1 VAALPA
7 FTETE
12 FVPPVQYPRGYPPGS
27 VLFWPGMYPMDPMDG
42 LPPMLTVEHELT
54 PAGEVAVA
62 RGTTVEAT
70 DGTVGQVDDFL
81 VDPATERITHLVL
94 RKGHL
99 WGTRDVTV
107 PAEAIEHID
116 GLAVRL
122 KLDKRAVGALPAGPA
137 HRR

>member
-1 VAALPA
+1 MTKP
-7 FTETE
+7 
-12 FVPPVQYPRGYPPGS
+12 Q
-27 VLFWPGMYPMDPMDG
+27 
-42 LPPMLTVEHELT
+42 LT

-70 DGTVGQVDDFL
+70 DGTVGQVDDFV

-107 PAEAIEHID
+107 PVDAISRID
-116 GLAVRL
+116 ELAVRL
-122 KLDKRAVGALPAGPA
+122 KLDKRAVGALPSVPA
-137 HRR
+137 HLR